1 MALIHCPECGGTV
14 SDQAPA
20 CVHCGCPL
28 EAPKD
33 DARYAL
39 VLLDRGPDP
48 EATAQVLSQ
57 WAAITRKEAL
67 DRMESVPMVLL
78 RNLDRDRAKDAAA
91 AFGKCSGIKVVLD
104 DNANS
109 LSQAVTAPAV
119 TFRTSFQPVSKMSFG
134 ALVGAI
140 VAGNVITMV
149 VFWLLG
155 AIF

>member
-14 SDQAPA
+14 SDRAPA
-20 CVHCGCPL
+20 CVHCGCPM

-57 WAAITRKEAL
+57 WAAISLKEAL
-67 DRMESVPMVLL
+67 AQMDAVPMVPF
-78 RNLDRDRAKDAAA
+78 RNLDRDHAKNAAA

-104 DNANS
+104 ENANS
-109 LSQAVTAPAV
+109 ISQAVTAPAV
-119 TFRTSFQPVSKMSFG
+119 TFRAPPQPLSKMSFG
-134 ALVGAI
+134 TLVGAI
-140 VAGNVITMV
+140 VAGNFITMV
-149 VFWLLG
+149 VFRLFG
-155 AIF
+155 VIF